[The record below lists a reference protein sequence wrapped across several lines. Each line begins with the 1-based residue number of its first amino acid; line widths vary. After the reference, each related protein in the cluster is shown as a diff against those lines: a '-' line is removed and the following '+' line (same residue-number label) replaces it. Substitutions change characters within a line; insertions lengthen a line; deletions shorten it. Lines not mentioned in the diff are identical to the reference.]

1 MSDTEVTKKRKR
13 ATVPEQELEIDV
25 TQPEPLSKKDARRAK
40 KGKTTGPSIAT
51 PANREDNT
59 DLDPDSKPGKGAGK
73 PAAAEPE
80 SKRSE
85 YGIWI
90 GNLAFSIDKTSLRT
104 FLTGNGIPDS
114 AITRIHMPAPPVQK
128 GAPAPRFKPANKGF
142 AYVDFETAEHLA
154 AGLALSES
162 LLSGRKV
169 LIKDAKSFT
178 GRPEKSASETA
189 AAAAAAAGAKPP
201 SKRVFVGNLAFD
213 VTKDTLQ
220 EHFSPAGEIEHIH
233 LATFEDTGKCKGFAW
248 VTFAEMAA
256 AAASVAGFVMKL
268 PDDDENE
275 SSESEEEAEVAEA
288 VHETG
293 DSDSDSDDVSD
304 DDDDDDDSDDSESE
318 TTSTTITTTKPVV
331 KAAPKRKKAKA
342 RKWFLNRING
352 RDLRCEFAEDAT
364 TRYNKRYK
372 TQKPEGTATESGSG
386 GGIDGAAGRAQ
397 KARPRGDADE
407 RAEQRRRKHVDARNI
422 RPGAA
427 LANAPR
433 ASGAIVAGSG
443 TKKKFDD

>member
-13 ATVPEQELEIDV
+13 ATVADQELEIDV

-40 KGKTTGPSIAT
+40 KGKTTGPSIAKPT
-51 PANREDNT
+51 DREDNT
-59 DLDPDSKPGKGAGK
+59 DLDPDSKPAQGAGK
-73 PAAAEPE
+73 PAATEPE

-178 GRPEKSASETA
+178 GRPEKPASETA

-213 VTKDTLQ
+213 VTKETLQ

-256 AAASVAGFVMKL
+256 AAAAVAGFVMKQ
-268 PDDDENE
+268 PDDDGSE
-275 SSESEEEAEVAEA
+275 SSESEDEAEVAKVVDESSD
-288 VHETG
+288 G
-293 DSDSDSDDVSD
+293 NSDSDSDNDSD
-304 DDDDDDDSDDSESE
+304 DDDDDSESE
-318 TTSTTITTTKPVV
+318 TTPTTITKPVV

-372 TQKPEGTATESGSG
+372 TQKPEGAAAESGAA
-386 GGIDGAAGRAQ
+386 GGIDGAAGRVHN